1 MSEILNEIKRVCD
14 NFEYAFDGGNLTRE
28 AIPPQVV
35 GDAFR
40 FIAALCEIEELNES
54 TGDLQPDINHR

>member
-14 NFEYAFDGGNLTRE
+14 NFEYAFDGGNLARE
-28 AIPPQVV
+28 PIPPQEV

-40 FIAALCEIEELNES
+40 LIAFLCSIEELDES
-54 TGDLQPDINHR
+54 TGDKKVAI